1 MFIEDRRKILEKF
14 IQQCSKL
21 PHLYSCSRFQQFL
34 RSPSPVNFE
43 PLTVFSIKTLLE
55 ETFPS
60 FKDLLYNPDHKGQLF
75 HAVKN
80 FQTALNELQV
90 FKKFV
95 DKACT
100 HIYRYQKSVNVFMD
114 SFDILSGVY
123 LCKKPV
129 IQTRNMLLNP
139 YWVLQDW
146 VNSEILDT
154 EAMIEA
160 INSLCEYDN
169 GIEKLQTS
177 CQEELQTLKLLN
189 EGKKP
194 LKSLFKDIKT
204 LISEHSDALTAVTN
218 ELHTTE
224 AIRNLLYHYM
234 IDVEIFK
241 FISNKSS
248 VFHKCL
254 QEFIL
259 ENSDEFEHQLELINT
274 LSSNFNI

>member
-1 MFIEDRRKILEKF
+1 MI
-14 IQQCSKL
+14 
-21 PHLYSCSRFQQFL
+21 FQQFL
-34 RSPSPVNFE
+34 RSPSLVNFE
-43 PLTVFSIKTLLE
+43 PFTIFSIKTLLE
-55 ETFPS
+55 ETFPNY
-60 FKDLLYNPDHKGQLF
+60 KDALYNPDHKGQLF

-80 FQTALNELQV
+80 FKTALNDLLV
-90 FKKFV
+90 FKKFI

-100 HIYRYQKSVNVFMD
+100 HIYKYQKSVNMFMD
-114 SFDILSGVY
+114 SFGLLSGIY
-123 LCKKPV
+123 LCKKPA
-129 IQTRNMLLNP
+129 IQTREMLLNP

-154 EAMIEA
+154 EAMVEA
-160 INSLCEYDN
+160 INLLYEYDYM
-169 GIEKLQTS
+169 IEKLQVS
-177 CQEELQTLKLLN
+177 CQDELQTLKLLN

-194 LKSLFKDIKT
+194 LKSIFKDIKT
-204 LISEHSDALTAVTN
+204 LISDHSDALTAVTN

-224 AIRNLLYHYM
+224 AIRNILYHYM

-254 QEFIL
+254 QEFIE
-259 ENSDEFEHQLELINT
+259 ENTDEFEHQLELINT